1 MQISK
6 LLIKEHPN
14 IIKYLGH
21 VIDAEKN
28 MLILT
33 EYYEGNLKNKIIDEK
48 TLIWYIEQILESVEE
63 LCNLKIL
70 HDLKP

>member
-1 MQISK
+1 
-6 LLIKEHPN
+6 
-14 IIKYLGH
+14 
-21 VIDAEKN
+21 VIDSEKN